1 MSRDDFDIPDL
12 GPAEPERITPQ
23 NGSGSGN
30 NGHAEPPRNT
40 PQTES
45 SGGGWFQT
53 LLLILL
59 VAGCSGLGYWTL
71 TLMDQLKA
79 EQKNVAELQGQMQE
93 MRELLNMAESSAE
106 KSGNTMLDKLG
117 DMSRTAQGKYAHFD
131 SEIAKLWTVAHQRN
145 KPEIE
150 KQGKKLG
157 EQDKVLSAQK
167 AQLAKLDKSLAALDK
182 KLKTLDRS
190 QKSLNGKLVAAEKAQ
205 KAQAESN
212 NVLADKVKADL
223 AKVKADAVKVQ
234 IGVRMSEEAMQ
245 EEQNTLKNS
254 MRKLTD
260 RIAALENTQ
269 RKNALERRVKV
280 NEDAIDAF
288 DATRRELNRN
298 LLQIKK
304 RLNSLQLAVEKQSKL
319 TSAPKT
325 N

>member
-1 MSRDDFDIPDL
+1 MSRDDFDIPEL
-12 GPAEPERITPQ
+12 GPAEPERIAPR
-23 NGSGSGN
+23 NGNGSGN
-30 NGHAEPPRNT
+30 NGHSEPPRNT
-40 PQTES
+40 PQAENN
-45 SGGGWFQT
+45 GGGWFQT
-53 LLLILL
+53 LLLIVL

-71 TLMDQLKA
+71 TLMDQLKV
-79 EQKNVAELQGQMQE
+79 EQKNVAELQGQMRE

-106 KSGNTMLDKLG
+106 KSGTTMLDKLA
-117 DMSRTAQGKYAHFD
+117 DMSRTAQGKYQHFD

-150 KQGKKLG
+150 KQGKKLA
-157 EQDKVLSAQK
+157 EQAKTISAQK
-167 AQLAKLDKSLAALDK
+167 AQLAKLNKTLAALDK
-182 KLKTLDRS
+182 KLK
-190 QKSLNGKLVAAEKAQ
+190 SLNWLHKTLASKVEEGEKAQ
-205 KAQAESN
+205 KEQTETNTAM
-212 NVLADKVKADL
+212 VDKVKADL
-223 AKVKADAVKVQ
+223 AKVKADAVKAQ
-234 IGVRMSEEAMQ
+234 IGVRMSEEAIQ
-245 EEQNTLKNS
+245 EEQNAVKDS

-288 DATRRELNRN
+288 DATRRELNRS

-319 TSAPKT
+319 TAAPKA